1 MKSKANLTIVGVLR
15 FSEDDGLLFSHAKP
29 FEKYGMLSAEWDE
42 ALPNWSEWPGVG
54 KYPKPLRLP
63 DWNERKTAEWQA
75 IENRWECERND
86 YVRALH
92 SDQTYKRAALE
103 FVERQ
108 RREPILVKSWTG
120 SGQKMF
126 VYRDKVVSLDV
137 LGAESEGVDKVFL
150 IKHFVLRQE
159 RQYERVRREVAALEN
174 LEKLEMVSREPIAE
188 SVRLFIWQRDR
199 GQCVKCGSQ
208 KRLEFDHI
216 IPVVA
221 GGSST
226 ERNIQ
231 LLCETCNRSKG
242 STI

>member
-1 MKSKANLTIVGVLR
+1 MNSKANITIVGILR

-29 FEKYGMLSAEWDE
+29 FQNLGMLEPQWDE
-42 ALPNWSEWPGVG
+42 ALPNWSEWPGLG
-54 KYPKPLRLP
+54 KCPESPKPQSSHM
-63 DWNERKTAEWQA
+63 DEWRVAQ
-75 IENRWECERND
+75 NRWERDRDD

-92 SDQTYKRAALE
+92 SDQAYKRAALE

-108 RREPILVKSWTG
+108 RREPILVKSSSQ
-120 SGQKMF
+120 SGWKLF
-126 VYRDKVVSLDV
+126 VYRDKVVRVDV
-137 LGAESEGVDKVFL
+137 RGAESEGLDKVFL
-150 IKHFVLRQE
+150 IKHLVLRQE

-174 LEKLEMVSREPIAE
+174 MEKLERVSREPIAE

-216 IPVVA
+216 IPVVE

-226 ERNIQ
+226 ERNVQ

-242 STI
+242 PTI